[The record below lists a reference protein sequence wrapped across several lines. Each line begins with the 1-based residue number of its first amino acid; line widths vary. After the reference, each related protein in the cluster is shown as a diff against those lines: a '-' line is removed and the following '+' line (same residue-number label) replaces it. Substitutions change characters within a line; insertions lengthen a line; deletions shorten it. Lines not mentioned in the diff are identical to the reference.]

1 MHAVKL
7 WPEEGHIYTTTQL
20 SLKSWI
26 STLMCTGQNAS
37 QKAGIYLR
45 KRRGRSENNHPS
57 AFVEVAR
64 AQVDVFLGRFSWQPL
79 LFGQL

>member
-1 MHAVKL
+1 
-7 WPEEGHIYTTTQL
+7 
-20 SLKSWI
+20 
-26 STLMCTGQNAS
+26 MCTGQNAS

-64 AQVDVFLGRFSWQPL
+64 AQVDVF
-79 LFGQL
+79 